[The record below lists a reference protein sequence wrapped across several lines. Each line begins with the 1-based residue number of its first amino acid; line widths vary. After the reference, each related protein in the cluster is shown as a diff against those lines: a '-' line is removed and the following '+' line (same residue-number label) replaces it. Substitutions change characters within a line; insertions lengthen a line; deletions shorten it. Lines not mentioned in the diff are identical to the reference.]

1 MKIDIY
7 FGLFLTT
14 KVWIYGDLII
24 KFDDY
29 MYIVGAKN
37 GLIFSLVKIKW
48 EYRNQNLGGDANP
61 PYFAAKPPKG

>member
-1 MKIDIY
+1 MDIWRPDY
-7 FGLFLTT
+7 
-14 KVWIYGDLII
+14 

-48 EYRNQNLGGDANP
+48 EYRNQNLGGDGNP

>member
-1 MKIDIY
+1 M
-7 FGLFLTT
+7 TT
-14 KVWIYGDLII
+14 KVCIYRDLII
-24 KFDDY
+24 KFEGY
-29 MYIVGAKN
+29 MYIVGTKN

>member
-7 FGLFLTT
+7 FGLFMAP
-14 KVWIYGDLII
+14 KVWMYGDLII

-29 MYIVGAKN
+29 MYIVGATN
-37 GLIFSLVKIKW
+37 GLIISLVKIKW
-48 EYRNQNLGGDANP
+48 EYRNQNLGGDGNP